1 MKRIRIALLTGVLLA
16 SSAGAT
22 ASAAPAE
29 QVPPGSSPAVAPAVP
44 VDSTVHRH
52 LGFALRLDAGIGY
65 MGLLAPSGGSSEGG
79 ASGGMGIVI
88 GGAVAENLILA
99 GDFWGTGMLGR
110 MGMMQNGATGYGLG
124 GVGLNVTYYLMPAN
138 VYFSASPS
146 VTFRSSMVH
155 FGDSTQVSSVAGF
168 GAKLSV
174 GKEWWVGDH
183 WGLGVAG
190 QFFGSWNGTSGGGM
204 GTWTTLAGG
213 VAFSAT
219 YN

>member
-1 MKRIRIALLTGVLLA
+1 MRRIVVLLA
-16 SSAGAT
+16 FATLPLLARAQATSAPP
-22 ASAAPAE
+22 SPPVPAPA
-29 QVPPGSSPAVAPAVP
+29 GMLL
-44 VDSTVHRH
+44 DSTVHRH

-65 MGLLAPSGGSSEGG
+65 MGLLAPSGGSSEGS

-88 GGAVAENLILA
+88 GGAVAEDLILG
-99 GDFWGTGMLGR
+99 GDLWGTGMLGR
-110 MGMMQNGATGYGLG
+110 MGMMQNGGTGYGLG
-124 GVGLNVTYYLMPAN
+124 GVGLNVTYYIMPAN
-138 VYFSASPS
+138 VYLSASPS
-146 VTFRSSMVH
+146 VTFQSSMVR
-155 FGDSTQVSSVAGF
+155 FGGSTQVSSVAGF

-183 WGLGVAG
+183 WGIGLAG
-190 QFFGSWNGTSGGGM
+190 QFFGSWNGTSGNGV